1 MLRTMTTILAILA
14 AAVTLVYDPGI
25 DQWYLYLPAAAL
37 VVTTIVS
44 WIYFGVNKKR
54 PLPKPL
60 LAQETP
66 DEALHEESEGI
77 ISIRPVGPIPSDTE
91 EEVDSDVDEGREA
104 DAEIRA
110 SEEEAADNEAED
122 SGSDESQIGPE
133 AESKTRFSS
142 LPNPED
148 SRALNGILEGFRAAI
163 GGHAVGALRQLTE
176 DGQEFSIL
184 GTAGLDW
191 AKSRGD
197 RFRFQVPL
205 LSSSQRLTIRSV
217 NATDLP
223 ARYLNYSFNAGV
235 IKRVAIT
242 RIGATSIVL
251 LIDTVDEYGLMHPRT
266 VDLIEL
272 FAQTLNLLFYRED
285 PLRPRHEIISEEI
298 ARARSRG
305 QELALALVLLNNA
318 ESVSKLGRGLIQQ
331 VEGSMA
337 ASLKRSAMSHRVEKF
352 GELLFGVFTDGR
364 RASLEVWHEQV
375 RAAIAEDK
383 VHLEGGVTI
392 GIAVL
397 NERHTDAIALRE
409 EARKALVEAYNR
421 GGRTVIA

>member
-1 MLRTMTTILAILA
+1 MLRIMTTILAVLSVAI
-14 AAVTLVYDPGI
+14 TLVYEPAPEK
-25 DQWYLYLPAAAL
+25 WYLYMPATAL
-37 VVTTIVS
+37 VLTTLIT
-44 WIYFGVNKKR
+44 WILLGWRKKQSH
-54 PLPKPL
+54 PDKL
-60 LAQETP
+60 LAQDSQ
-66 DEALHEESEGI
+66 DESDLGTTEGI
-77 ISIRPVGPIPSDTE
+77 ISIRPITPRPGNSAGQEPSVTNGTDAAQSAAATQDE
-91 EEVDSDVDEGREA
+91 SDH
-104 DAEIRA
+104 
-110 SEEEAADNEAED
+110 NEANEN
-122 SGSDESQIGPE
+122 GGHESPND
-133 AESKTRFSS
+133 AVSNNKTRFSS

-197 RFRFQVPL
+197 RFRCQVPL
-205 LSSSQRLTIRSV
+205 LSSSQRMAIRSV

-298 ARARSRG
+298 ARARARG

-331 VEGSMA
+331 VEESM
-337 ASLKRSAMSHRVEKF
+337 LKNLRRSAMSHRVEKF

-364 RASLEVWHEQV
+364 RANLEVWHQQV
-375 RAAIAEDK
+375 RSAIAEDN
-383 VHLEGGVTI
+383 VNLDGGVTI

-409 EARKALVEAYNR
+409 DARKALVEAFNR
-421 GGRTVIA
+421 GGRTVVA

>member
-1 MLRTMTTILAILA
+1 MTTILAVLA
-14 AAVTLVYDPGI
+14 AAVTLVYNPGPE
-25 DQWYLYLPAAAL
+25 QWHWYLPAAAL
-37 VVTTIVS
+37 VLTVVVAWT
-44 WIYFGVNKKR
+44 YGGFRRKQPR
-54 PLPKPL
+54 PKSLVAKDS
-60 LAQETP
+60 QEEEI
-66 DEALHEESEGI
+66 DEEFEGI
-77 ISIRPVGPIPSDTE
+77 VSIRPVAAISADQ
-91 EEVDSDVDEGREA
+91 EA
-104 DAEIRA
+104 DDGSQPNAEKYA
-110 SEEEAADNEAED
+110 SEEGTADPEADTNDRHGAYAD
-122 SGSDESQIGPE
+122 PT

-176 DGQEFSIL
+176 DGQEFTIL

-191 AKSRGD
+191 AKARGD
-197 RFRFQVPL
+197 RFHCQVPL
-205 LSSSQRLTIRSV
+205 LSSSQRMIVRSV

-223 ARYLNYSFNAGV
+223 ARYLTYSFNAGM

-251 LIDTVDEYGLMHPRT
+251 LIDTVDEYGLMHPKT
-266 VDLIEL
+266 ADLIDL

-298 ARARSRG
+298 ARARVQG
-305 QELALALVLLNNA
+305 QELALALVMLNNA
-318 ESVSKLGRGLIQQ
+318 ESVSKLGRGLIRQ
-331 VEGSMA
+331 VEGSMV

-364 RASLEVWHEQV
+364 RASLEVWHAQV
-375 RAAIAEDK
+375 RAAIAEDN
-383 VHLEGGVTI
+383 VNLDGGVTI

-409 EARKALVEAYNR
+409 DARKALVEAYSR